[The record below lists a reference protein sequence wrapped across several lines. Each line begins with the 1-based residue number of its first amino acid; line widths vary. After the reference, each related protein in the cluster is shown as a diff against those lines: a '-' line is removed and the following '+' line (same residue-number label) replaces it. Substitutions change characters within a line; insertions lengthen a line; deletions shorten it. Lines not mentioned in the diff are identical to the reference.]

1 MAGPAPHFSLQRS
14 PVATRRVV
22 KLLLAGAAMTVIAMV
37 AWPIIRGDRQII
49 QVLADSALPAFLLVL
64 VLLVAVRHER
74 RWAASV
80 NAMSRLL
87 AETRR
92 GDEAGETASDQLEAL
107 GAPNTELAELAERIS
122 TLCRDLKA
130 QRQAVA
136 TLEQVIQRHVATRTD
151 TLEKKL
157 GDLHEK
163 ASRDALTGVSNRG
176 AFDSVFPS
184 MFERARREATDLCV
198 VMIDI
203 DHFKELNDT
212 LGHWAGDD
220 YLRKVGQLIRAAV
233 REQDEAFRY
242 GGDEFVL
249 LLWNTSAAAGRA
261 TAQRLCR
268 LAEDLSRTYPL
279 LNRPRLSFGV
289 VSLHETRATTPE
301 ELLRLADEG
310 LYRLKHA
317 RKTMRLAS

>member
-1 MAGPAPHFSLQRS
+1 MAKPAPHFSLQRS

-22 KLLLAGAAMTVIAMV
+22 KLLLAGAALTVIAMV

-49 QVLADSALPAFLLVL
+49 QILTDSAMPAFLLVL

-80 NAMSRLL
+80 NVMSRLL
-87 AETRR
+87 AEFR
-92 GDEAGETASDQLEAL
+92 GGEEASEAASESLAAL
-107 GAPNTELAELAERIS
+107 GGRTSELTELAESIS

-130 QRQAVA
+130 QKQAVA
-136 TLEQVIQRHVATRTD
+136 ALETVIQRHVATRTD

-157 GDLHEK
+157 GALREE

-176 AFDSVFPS
+176 AFDSTFPA
-184 MFERARREATDLCV
+184 MFERARRESCDLCV

-203 DHFKELNDT
+203 DYFKELNDT

-249 LLWNTSAAAGRA
+249 LLWNTSDAAGRA

-268 LAEDLSRTYPL
+268 LAEELSRTYPL

-289 VSLHETRATTPE
+289 VSLHETRAAGAD

-317 RKTMRLAS
+317 RKTMRLAA